1 MMLKII
7 RSDRPTSHYS
17 PIENVQESISE
28 LYMDPTNFGVTVTVI
43 NEDGASLEFDTSN
56 KLSKAGVRKR
66 LEELQN
72 LLW

>member
-28 LYMDPTNFGVTVTVI
+28 LYMDPANFGVTVTVI

>member
-7 RSDRPTSHYS
+7 RSDRATSHYS
-17 PIENVQESISE
+17 PIENVQESITE
-28 LYMDPTNFGVTVTVI
+28 LYKDPSNFGVTVTVV
-43 NEDGASLEFDTSN
+43 NEDGMSLEFDTSE
-56 KLSKAGVRKR
+56 KLSKAGIRKR

>member
-1 MMLKII
+1 MMLKVI

-28 LYMDPTNFGVTVTVI
+28 LYKDPANFGITVTVV
-43 NEDGASLEFDTSN
+43 NEDGASLEFDTSEN
-56 KLSKAGVRKR
+56 LSKAGIRKR

>member
-1 MMLKII
+1 MMLKVI

-28 LYMDPTNFGVTVTVI
+28 LYKDPANFGITVKVV
-43 NEDGASLEFDTSN
+43 NEDGASLEFDTSE
-56 KLSKAGVRKR
+56 KLSKTGVRKR

>member
-28 LYMDPTNFGVTVTVI
+28 LYKDPANFGITVTVV
-43 NEDGASLEFDTSN
+43 NEDGASLQFDTSE
-56 KLSKAGVRKR
+56 KLSRAGIRKR

>member
-43 NEDGASLEFDTSN
+43 NEDGAPLEFDTSN

>member
-1 MMLKII
+1 MMLKVI

-28 LYMDPTNFGVTVTVI
+28 LYKDPANFGITVTVV
-43 NEDGASLEFDTSN
+43 NEDGASLEFDTSE
-56 KLSKAGVRKR
+56 KLSKAGIRKR

>member
-1 MMLKII
+1 MMLKVI

-17 PIENVQESISE
+17 PIENVQESITE
-28 LYMDPTNFGVTVTVI
+28 LYKDPANFGVTVTVI
-43 NEDGASLEFDTSN
+43 NEDGMSLEFDTSE
-56 KLSKAGVRKR
+56 KLSRAGIKKR

>member
-1 MMLKII
+1 MMLKVI

-28 LYMDPTNFGVTVTVI
+28 LYRDPANFGITVTVV
-43 NEDGASLEFDTSN
+43 NEDGASLEFDTSE
-56 KLSKAGVRKR
+56 KLSRAGIRKR